1 MTTLDKKVTAIIDN
15 VSSDFNHLPTE
26 ERKRIC
32 RYNSETQI
40 LTIWQMLN
48 KDSDLV
54 TKRWKDKQRDWL
66 KACVETHQRE
76 YGDY

>member
-1 MTTLDKKVTAIIDN
+1 MTTLDEKVKAIIDN
-15 VSSDFNHLPTE
+15 VSSDFNNLPIE
-26 ERKRIC
+26 ERKRIG
-32 RYNSETQI
+32 RYKSETQI

-66 KACVETHQRE
+66 KNCVETHQRE

>member
-1 MTTLDKKVTAIIDN
+1 MTTLDEKVTAIIDN
-15 VSSDFNHLPTE
+15 VSSDFNHLPIE
-26 ERKRIC
+26 ERKRIG
-32 RYNSETQI
+32 RYISKMQI

-48 KDSDLV
+48 KDGDLV

-66 KACVETHQRE
+66 KNCVETHRRE